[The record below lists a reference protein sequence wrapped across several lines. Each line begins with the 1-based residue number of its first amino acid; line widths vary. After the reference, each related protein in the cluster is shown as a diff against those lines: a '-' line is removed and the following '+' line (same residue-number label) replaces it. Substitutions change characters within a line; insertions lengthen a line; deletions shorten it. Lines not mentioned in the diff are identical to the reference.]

1 MSKFDQREKRKQIFW
16 SKMSLVNTYK
26 NPKLV
31 SAGSGYEEGRLW
43 SRGKMVKTHRHR
55 DFEWD

>member
-16 SKMSLVNTYK
+16 SRRSLVNMYK

-31 SAGSGYEEGRLW
+31 SDGSRGEEGRLR
-43 SRGKMVKTHRHR
+43 SRGKMVKTHQHR

>member
-1 MSKFDQREKRKQIFW
+1 
-16 SKMSLVNTYK
+16 LVNMYK

-31 SAGSGYEEGRLW
+31 SDGSRGEEGRLR
-43 SRGKMVKTHRHR
+43 SRGKMVKTHQHR